1 MTAIVGV
8 LNRRGLAFA
17 ADSAATHTSVS
28 GQKITNHTNK
38 IFALS
43 KYKPVGVALYND
55 IDFIGVPWEN
65 IIKMY
70 RDDLHKRNFDT
81 LEEYIKSFWAFL
93 KKCCLPQLTLEQLQ
107 NVNLIA
113 TEYHKEVN
121 DYALQQIGGNITAI
135 NEAQFFQSYISKLDD
150 FKASFISS
158 KADDYKNYKVSDFK
172 KYAKVAIDNALAGIL
187 AMPNKPANIR
197 EKFEESMFAWVCHSS
212 HNYFSYTG
220 LVFFGYGEKEVFPS
234 YKEYHVSTAVDNRI
248 KYTLNSLY
256 TISNE
261 INKRAVIAPFAQFDV
276 TNTVIRSVEDALR
289 RRFYDDNRTI
299 LTGFRDEMVNQ
310 LTAAGAPQQL
320 VNVLQTLDVNKYAD
334 DYKKGMDDYIQSNYI
349 DSLIET
355 IAYLGKEDLA
365 DISESLVRMTCIKR
379 HVTTS
384 QETVG
389 GPVDVAVITKGD
401 GFIWMKRKH
410 YFSPELNP
418 QFFERYNI

>member
-17 ADSAATHTSVS
+17 ADSAATHTSAS

-38 IFALS
+38 IFVLS
-43 KYKPVGVALYND
+43 KYKPVGVALYSN

-70 RDDLHKRNFDT
+70 RDDLRKRDFAT
-81 LEEYIKSFWAFL
+81 LEEYIKSFWAFM
-93 KKCCLPQLTLEQLQ
+93 KKCCLPQFTREQLQ
-107 NVNLIA
+107 NVSLIA

-121 DYALQQIGGNITAI
+121 VYALQQIGGNITAS
-135 NEAQFFQSYISKLDD
+135 NEAQYFQSYISKLDD
-150 FKASFISS
+150 FKASFMPS
-158 KADDYKNYKVSDFK
+158 KADDYKNYKLSDFK
-172 KYAKVAIDNALAGIL
+172 IYAKDAIDNALASII

-197 EKFEESMFAWVCHSS
+197 EKFEESLYAWVCHSS
-212 HNYFSYTG
+212 HNYFGYTG

-289 RRFYDDNRTI
+289 KRFYEDNRTI

-320 VNVLQTLDVNKYAD
+320 VNVLQALDIDKYAN

-365 DISESLVRMTCIKR
+365 DIAESLVRMTCIKR

-384 QETVG
+384 LETVG